1 TLPYSILYT
10 RSHREI
16 SLLIFFLSLTP
27 PLAAV
32 GRWTWDNGYNPSI
45 PSYLTFF
52 LTRLYFI
59 SSEKVPIFM
68 YSEEFSALIREES
81 PSFVSSLSIRFRFDF
96 KFANSA
102 MAPSKPHSTVASGD
116 ANVPCSRPENGVS
129 EFSDS
134 LSLFHSEKAVQ
145 ELLQQ
150 TPILGT
156 DDHLIEFSEALRTVA
171 KALRRAAEG
180 KASAQAEAAEWKRR
194 YELEMARN
202 HKGCTAETS
211 HREQYNDIDCQRPE
225 TSTNLSGTGN
235 QTNGKSEDFLV
246 NGICSHQILQDGA
259 ASPEAKAVQN
269 RMMRKA
275 SFKLSW
281 WCKGDN
287 GDQHKHDI
295 VSFEKG
301 NITTAGRTSKQIS
314 LKWESNPQTV
324 LILTKPNSVSV
335 RILCAQMVRWLK
347 EHQKLNIF
355 VEPRVISELLAE
367 SSYFSFVQ
375 TWKDDSEISRL
386 HSKVDLV
393 VTLGGDGTVLWAASM
408 FKGPVPPIVPFSLGS
423 LGFMTP
429 FHSEHYRDCL
439 DSILRGPVSITLR
452 HRLQC
457 YVIRDAAKNEY
468 ETEEPILVLNEVTID
483 RGISSYLTNLECYC
497 DNSFVTTVQ
506 GDGLILSTTSGST
519 AYSLAAGGSMVHPQV
534 PGILFTPIC
543 PHSLSFRPL
552 ILPENVTVRVQVPF
566 NSRSPAWASFDG
578 KDRKQLAAGDALVC
592 SMAPWP
598 VPTACSADSMGDFLR
613 SIHEGLHWNLRKT
626 QSFDGPRES

>member
-202 HKGCTAETS
+202 HKETS

-375 TWKDDSEISRL
+375 TWKDGEPLIFEYPDSEISRL

-408 FKGPVPPIVPFSLGS
+408 FKGPVPPIVPFSLG
-423 LGFMTP
+423 
-429 FHSEHYRDCL
+429 
-439 DSILRGPVSITLR
+439 ITLR

-519 AYSLAAGGSMVHPQV
+519 AYSLAAGGSMVHPQSSNLQV